1 MEFFDIINQAAVTA
15 AVRQLPEPPTTQFE
29 QYLPDNTVASIEFE
43 IERITDNNR
52 AARFRSYDAPVEI
65 GPGPSLVRTAGEIP
79 ALGEGYLVGEY
90 KRLLE
95 EQLRG
100 ADISDALLA
109 AALNKAARGFARIKN
124 RMELARGQVLSTGKF
139 TLEGEGRLH
148 LEADFGVPEAN
159 FVMPTVDWSASSDI
173 SGEIA
178 EWAAL
183 AEIAPDVML
192 VGDLALP
199 KILKSEELRNQY
211 GNAYGAPNGLNVE
224 QANTALAGR
233 GLPRIVPVRRTRI
246 EVPDPETGAYTA
258 TDTFPRYGISMFP
271 AGFIGETKWGTTF
284 EALEMAAAGMIE
296 ATEAPGLVATVM
308 REGNPGKVFTVVN
321 AVGIP
326 TLDNPASLVFANVDP
341 AAN

>member
-1 MEFFDIINQAAVTA
+1 MEFFDLIDQAAVTA
-15 AVRQLPEPPTTQFE
+15 AMRELPEPPTVQFA
-29 QYLPDNTVASIEFE
+29 QWLPDVVVPDIEFE
-43 IERITDNNR
+43 IEQITDTNK

-95 EQLRG
+95 QQLRG
-100 ADISDALLA
+100 ANISDALLQA
-109 AALNKAARGFARIKN
+109 VLNKVARGFTRIKN

-148 LEADFGVPEAN
+148 LEADFGVPDDN
-159 FVMPTVDWSASSDI
+159 FVTPASPWDENSDI
-173 SGEIA
+173 SGEMT

-183 AEIAPDVML
+183 AEIAPDVAL

-199 KILKSEELRNQY
+199 KLLKSAELRNQY
-211 GNAYGAPNGLNVE
+211 GNAYGAPNGLTTE
-224 QANTALAGR
+224 QVNTVFAAR

-246 EVPDPETGAYTA
+246 EVPDPETGVYT
-258 TDTFPRYGISMFP
+258 TVDTFPRDAIAMFP
-271 AGFIGETKWGTTF
+271 QGFIGDTKWGVTF

-308 REGNPGKVFTVVN
+308 REGNPGKVFTVTN

-326 TLDNPASLVFANVDP
+326 TLEHAKSLVVATV
-341 AAN
+341 

>member
-1 MEFFDIINQAAVTA
+1 MEFFDIIDQAAVTA
-15 AVRQLPEPPTTQFE
+15 AVRELPEPPTTQFA
-29 QYLPDNTVASIEFE
+29 QFLPDNTVPSIEFE
-43 IERITDNNR
+43 IEQITDTNR

-100 ADISDALLA
+100 ADISNALLA
-109 AALNKAARGFARIKN
+109 AALNKAARGFRSIKN
-124 RMELARGQVLSTGKF
+124 RMEIARGQVLSTGKF

-148 LEADFGVPEAN
+148 LEADFGVPVAN
-159 FVMPTVDWSASSDI
+159 FVSPATPWDETSDI
-173 SGEIA
+173 SGELT

-199 KILKSEELRNQY
+199 KLLKSAELRNQY
-211 GNAYGAPNGLNVE
+211 GNAYGAPNGLTTE
-224 QANTALAGR
+224 QVNTVFAGR
-233 GLPRIVPVRRTRI
+233 GLPAIVPVRHTRI
-246 EVPDPETGAYTA
+246 EVPDPQTGQYTA
-258 TDTFPRYGISMFP
+258 QATFPRDAIALFP
-271 AGFIGETKWGTTF
+271 QGFLGETKWGTTF
-284 EALEMAAAGMIE
+284 EALEMAAAGLIE

-308 REGNPGKVFTVVN
+308 REGNPGKVFTVTN

-326 TLDNPASLVFANVDP
+326 TLDHPTSLVVATV
-341 AAN
+341 